1 MRSFLIATVSA
12 LTLSA
17 CAVGPDF
24 VAPTPPVTASG
35 PFLSAR
41 DGVTSTAPADAQW
54 WRLYKDPVLDGLVT
68 EALAA
73 NTDIR
78 VAVARIAKARA
89 SLREVRG
96 DRLPSTNLSAGA
108 TYGRASES
116 QVPPGADRTGW
127 QVDAGLTVGYEV
139 DLFGRVSR
147 GIEAAR
153 GDVAAAEADAD
164 AVRVTVAAETARAY
178 ADAASAAERLTVAE
192 RIVALLD
199 KSVALTAR
207 RAEVGLTTRLDT
219 ARVAALRDQRRADIP
234 AIAAERDA
242 ALFRLATLTGRTP
255 ADLPPIAAERRTTLR
270 LDQPIPVGDGAALL
284 ARRPDVAA
292 AERRLAASTA
302 RIGVATAD
310 LYPKITLGGSIGQ
323 TSGGLGDLFGGGPLR
338 WLLGPLINWNFLN
351 QEAAR
356 AHRGVGGRHPGLAR
370 YLRRHRPARARGNR
384 DGAFLLRAHARPPHG
399 TPVRARSGRDCGED
413 HPRAATRGPDRRTR
427 RARRRTD
434 LRRSRSVAGARRC
447 PHRRCTGRRLPRLGR
462 PLDRVN
468 DPPRTPRPLGL
479 PRFRRMS
486 SWHYLAGVTFS
497 GFANGLMP
505 IFAYTSSGKYTTPS
519 LTTIE
524 IVLIDLMSLTG
535 SPGTRRKSANLPRSI
550 EPSD

>member
-1 MRSFLIATVSA
+1 MLLRSLLITVSA

-35 PFLSAR
+35 PFLSTKA
-41 DGVTSTAPADAQW
+41 GVTSTAAADAEW
-54 WRLYKDPVLDGLVT
+54 WRLYKDPVLDGLVAD
-68 EALAA
+68 ALAA
-73 NTDIR
+73 NTDVR

-108 TYGRASES
+108 TYGRVSEG
-116 QVPPGADRTGW
+116 QVPQGADRTGW

-147 GIEAAR
+147 GVEAAR
-153 GDVAAAEADAD
+153 GDVAAAEADAE

-178 ADAASAAERLTVAE
+178 ADAASAAERLGVAE

-207 RAEVGLTTRLDT
+207 RAEVGLTTKLDT

-242 ALFRLATLTGRTP
+242 ALLRLATLTGRAP
-255 ADLPPIAAERRTTLR
+255 AELPQIAAARTTTLR

-302 RIGVATAD
+302 RIGVATSD
-310 LYPKITLGGSIGQ
+310 LYPKVTLGASVGQ
-323 TSGGLGDLFGGGPLR
+323 TSSGLGDLFGGGPLR

-351 QEAAR
+351 QE
-356 AHRGVGGRHPGLAR
+356 G
-370 YLRRHRPARARGNR
+370 ARARIAGAQADTQASLATF
-384 DGAFLLRAHARPPHG
+384 DGTVLRALEETETALSSYAHQL
-399 TPVRARSGRDCGED
+399 
-413 HPRAATRGPDRRTR
+413 DRRTALQAAR
-427 RARRRTD
+427 DQAETAVKITRAQQREGAIDGLVALDAERTFAEAEASLALADARIADAQVD
-434 LRRSRSVAGARRC
+434 LFRALGGRWNRS
-447 PHRRCTGRRLPRLGR
+447 
-462 PLDRVN
+462 
-468 DPPRTPRPLGL
+468 
-479 PRFRRMS
+479 
-486 SWHYLAGVTFS
+486 
-497 GFANGLMP
+497 
-505 IFAYTSSGKYTTPS
+505 
-519 LTTIE
+519 
-524 IVLIDLMSLTG
+524 
-535 SPGTRRKSANLPRSI
+535 
-550 EPSD
+550 